1 MDRRRFLGTIGAA
14 GSAALFSPS
23 DILGARLMGAPPF
36 FSLHPFIEAHPGAV
50 FIKRTRVPH
59 KTDAEAKQREGFEL
73 ATEIFT
79 LRESPGIPLS
89 HRMAIKP
96 NLTCTGGTGG
106 SEAGMGILTDSA
118 FVEGLLEGIQRV
130 GFPADRIYLREG
142 NWLGDA
148 YCPDE
153 RAVGGYLDVAAR
165 TGVHLTDFDSGR
177 SAHELSRATLEEGT
191 EVTWVDCPDGVV
203 FKRIGYVAPIN
214 QPDTWLLNVAK
225 FKAHGMGMTLCCK
238 NHQGSCIHPHIHFC
252 EGVAGTLAQPPD
264 VLQDFQPDLEAH
276 VAEWHAQHRA
286 RGVARWDRPG
296 RTWNSGYGMEMWAQ
310 RTLDNLSV
318 TDTGFCIIE
327 GIYGRNGN
335 GFSRGPGP
343 NETAQD
349 FLSNLII
356 FGKDPVRVDL
366 IGHWLSGHEPGNF
379 GLFHAA
385 LDRGLSNV
393 LDPRDIP
400 LYLWAGGT
408 PTLTPLTELERTP
421 LLTYYLHRDYPG
433 STAVEPYYHLVAEPF
448 DYEPYRLGLP
458 VPDPVADLRV
468 STRGREVVLDWSK
481 ASRANAYRVEYNSEL
496 GTGGAWKSLGITS
509 ENSLHDALAEGE
521 ARRFYRIV
529 SLP

>member
-1 MDRRRFLGTIGAA
+1 LSTVGAV
-14 GSAALFSPS
+14 GSAALFGPE
-23 DILGARLMGAPPF
+23 LLRARVAAGAQF
-36 FSLHPFIEAHPGAV
+36 FGLHPFIDTHPGAV
-50 FIKRTRVPH
+50 FIKRTQVPY
-59 KTDAEAKQREGFEL
+59 KTDIAAKKREGFEL
-73 ATEIFT
+73 ATEIFR
-79 LRESPGIPLS
+79 LRDTPGIPLS
-89 HRMAIKP
+89 HRIAVKP

-106 SEAGMGILTDSA
+106 SEAGMGIVTDSA
-118 FVEGLLEGIQRV
+118 FVEGILEGMQHV
-130 GFPADRIYLREG
+130 GFPARGIYLREG

-148 YCPDE
+148 YCPGE
-153 RAVGGYLDVAAR
+153 RAVSGYLEVAAR

-177 SAHELSRATLEEGT
+177 SVQELSRETLQPGT
-191 EVTWVDCPDGVV
+191 EVTWVDCPEGVV

-214 QPDTWLLNVAK
+214 QADTWLLNIAK

-252 EGVAGTLAQPPD
+252 EGLASTLAHPPE
-264 VLQDFQPDLEAH
+264 VFQDFQPDLEEH
-276 VAEWHAQHRA
+276 VQELHAQHLA

-296 RTWNSGYGMEMWAQ
+296 RSWNSGYGMEMWAQ

-335 GFSRGPGP
+335 GFSQGPGP
-343 NETAQD
+343 NQTAQD
-349 FLSNLII
+349 FLCNILI

-366 IGHWLSGHEPGNF
+366 VGHWLSGHEPGNF

-385 LDRGLSNV
+385 LDRGLSDV

-400 LYLWAGGT
+400 LYRWEGGT
-408 PTLTPLTELERTP
+408 PTLTPLTEFERTP
-421 LLTYYLHRDYPG
+421 LATYYLHRDYPG
-433 STAVEPYYHLVAEPF
+433 STTSEPYYHLVEEPF

-458 VPDPVADLRV
+458 VPDPVTDLAV
-468 STRGREVVLDWSK
+468 STRGRDVLLQWSK

-496 GTGGAWKSLGITS
+496 GTGGAWRSLAITSGNSLG
-509 ENSLHDALAEGE
+509 DAMGEGE
-521 ARRFYRIV
+521 SRRFYRVV